1 MMTTKRK
8 KLEID
13 VNRCMGCCACEIACK
28 MEYQLPRGVRFI
40 VMKQS
45 EDPSRRKEKLMF
57 EFDLCRHCD
66 HPDCLS
72 ACPTGALYQRDDG
85 IVLVDESSC
94 IGCGCCKAACPWGI
108 PQITDQGK
116 MRKCSMCAVRIDQG
130 LRPACE
136 VACPAEAIRLTE
148 L

>member
-1 MMTTKRK
+1 MMRNKKR
-8 KLEID
+8 LQID
-13 VNRCMGCCACEIACK
+13 TDRCMGCCACEIACK

-45 EDPSRRKEKLMF
+45 EDPSPMKEKLMF
-57 EFDLCRHCD
+57 EFALCRHCD

-72 ACPTGALYQRDDG
+72 ACPIGALYQRDDG

-108 PQITDQGK
+108 PQITDQGR

>member
-1 MMTTKRK
+1 MMTAKRK
-8 KLEID
+8 RLEID

-45 EDPSRRKEKLMF
+45 EDPSPMKEKLML
-57 EFDLCRHCD
+57 EFALCRHCD

>member
-1 MMTTKRK
+1 MMTAKRK

-45 EDPSRRKEKLMF
+45 EDPSPMKEKLMF
-57 EFDLCRHCD
+57 EFALCRQCD